1 MIRFRFALTTFQ
13 ELLQEMSETLSAPL
27 QDDTLFLPAS
37 AGSGYMKAVSLPNGL
52 EAFIGDFTIKQDLL
66 WERVRF
72 NKEFYVFICDKAEHV
87 KKFVVD
93 IDQDRLEKKDAQ
105 FSAMY
110 LLSYLSD
117 LSQFATAGTHIST
130 LRVILNKDWLA
141 KYLRI
146 DQLDEVLQRYLALK
160 SKSVHVRDFDFDSQQ
175 LINEILHPDKDSPVE
190 KAFVQNR
197 IMMLLENFFSWLY
210 QQMSVMELKIKMSRE
225 EIDQITVVEQELLS
239 NLAQAPTISQLARQ
253 AAMSPSKL
261 KKQFKDVY
269 GSPIYEYF
277 QKNRMQKARE
287 MLLEGNRSVKAVGM
301 ELGFSNL
308 SNFSLAFKK
317 EFDELPSELLK
328 SSALT

>member
-1 MIRFRFALTTFQ
+1 
-13 ELLQEMSETLSAPL
+13 
-27 QDDTLFLPAS
+27 
-37 AGSGYMKAVSLPNGL
+37 
-52 EAFIGDFTIKQDLL
+52 
-66 WERVRF
+66 
-72 NKEFYVFICDKAEHV
+72 
-87 KKFVVD
+87 
-93 IDQDRLEKKDAQ
+93 
-105 FSAMY
+105 
-110 LLSYLSD
+110 
-117 LSQFATAGTHIST
+117 
-130 LRVILNKDWLA
+130 
-141 KYLRI
+141 
-146 DQLDEVLQRYLALK
+146 
-160 SKSVHVRDFDFDSQQ
+160 
-175 LINEILHPDKDSPVE
+175 
-190 KAFVQNR
+190 
-197 IMMLLENFFSWLY
+197 MLLENFFSWLY

-269 GSPIYEYF
+269 GMPIYEYF

-301 ELGFSNL
+301 EMGFSNL